1 MSNKYQD
8 DTLKIFSLNGNRPL
22 AEKIAKV
29 FGTELGK
36 SVVKQFSD
44 GEISINIE
52 ESIRGDHVYISFN
65 QRMHLSMITIWNY

>member
-52 ESIRGDHVYISFN
+52 EVSSDGTCTSFN
-65 QRMHLSMITIWNY
+65 QRMHLSMTITWNC

>member
-36 SVVKQFSD
+36 SVVKQLVMARFPS
-44 GEISINIE
+44 ISKKVFEGIMC
-52 ESIRGDHVYISFN
+52 ISFN
-65 QRMHLSMITIWNY
+65 QRMHLSMTTIWNY

>member
-52 ESIRGDHVYISFN
+52 
-65 QRMHLSMITIWNY
+65 